1 MRIVVTTYHSVKVGG
16 VETYIERLL
25 EMLVEAGHEVVVV
38 FDLKQNPGAPC
49 VAVPAGVTTLN
60 LESLGLDSVV
70 ETLNGI
76 DDAVV
81 LANSLDSKLYAA
93 ERRLRHPIA
102 FYAHTYVGSCITGM
116 RINRLP
122 SPSPCDR
129 EFGPACLL
137 HYFPRRCGGLSPL
150 TMLKSYRSQAERL
163 RLLPNVDLVIANSR
177 ALARQFAVSDV
188 IAETLHPV
196 LDTVGGV
203 PRTTFRR
210 EDSRSL
216 VFVGRFEDYK
226 GGKQLLEALPRVA
239 SLLGM
244 PVRLTFVGEGSQRPA
259 WERQAERLTARNSSI
274 SVTFTGW
281 LDSDEVAAVLEDQD
295 VIVVPSVW
303 PEPFGLVGLEAA
315 RLGIP
320 SAAFSV
326 GGIPDWLI
334 DGVNGHLADGTS
346 CSPRDLAAAIVRCVS
361 DLEHFRNLSVGAVD
375 RRATFSPEAH
385 VRRLEEILS
394 ALAESAGPRRES
406 APMETAGGPASNDL
420 FRRNPQTNGH

>member
-1 MRIVVTTYHSVKVGG
+1 MRIIVTTFHSVKVGG

-38 FDLKQNPGAPC
+38 FDLEQKPGEPW
-49 VAVPAGVTTLN
+49 VAVPAGVKTLF
-60 LESLGLDSVV
+60 LESLGLDSIV

-116 RINRLP
+116 RINRWP
-122 SPSPCDR
+122 HPSPCDR
-129 EFGPACLL
+129 EFGPLCLL

-150 TMLKSYRSQAERL
+150 TMITSYRRQVERR
-163 RLLPNVDLVIANSR
+163 RLLPNVDLVIANSHE
-177 ALARQFAVSDV
+177 LARQFAVAG
-188 IAETLHPV
+188 ITAETLHPV
-196 LDTVGGV
+196 LDTVDGM
-203 PRTTFRR
+203 PRTAYRR
-210 EDSRSL
+210 DDARSL

-226 GGKQLLEALPRVA
+226 GGRQLMEALPRVA
-239 SLLGM
+239 SLLGL

-259 WERQAERLTARNSSI
+259 WERQAERLTARDSRI
-274 SVTFTGW
+274 SVAFTGW
-281 LDSDEVAAVLEDQD
+281 LDSDAISAVLEDQD
-295 VIVVPSVW
+295 LIAVPSVW

-320 SAAFSV
+320 SVAFSV
-326 GGIPDWLI
+326 GGIPDWLL

-346 CSPRDLAAAIVRCVS
+346 CSPRDLADAIVRCTS
-361 DLEHFRNLSVGAVD
+361 DLEHFRKLSVGAVE
-375 RRATFSPEAH
+375 RRATFSPDAH
-385 VRRLEEILS
+385 VRRLEEILG
-394 ALAESAGPRRES
+394 ALAESVGPRRGS
-406 APMETAGGPASNDL
+406 APIENAVGPASNDRL
-420 FRRNPQTNGH
+420 RMKPQTNGF